1 MQPKITLKIRCIC
14 YIYYI
19 LISKNIIV
27 FRYFRWEVLLYR
39 EIEFSIVKL
48 FTKGVAMFFSLT
60 KGKPLFLDISDGNLS
75 SKVKLNFPSLEA
87 LHKKNV
93 CMFLALLFP

>member
-1 MQPKITLKIRCIC
+1 M
-14 YIYYI
+14 
-19 LISKNIIV
+19 
-27 FRYFRWEVLLYR
+27 YR

-87 LHKKNV
+87 LYKKCV
-93 CMFLALLFP
+93 YVFSTAFYLDKRKPDATALKI